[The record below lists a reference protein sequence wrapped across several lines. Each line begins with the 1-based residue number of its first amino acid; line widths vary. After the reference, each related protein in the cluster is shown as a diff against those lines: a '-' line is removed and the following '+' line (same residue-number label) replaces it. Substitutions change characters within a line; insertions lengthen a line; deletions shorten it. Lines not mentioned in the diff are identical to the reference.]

1 MAFRIASQS
10 GKKVYN
16 LKEFVVDVFDD
27 IEKINTREL
36 AVGSTAFVIDTS
48 ETYMLNSKKEW
59 IKVTVSSGGSGGIV
73 NPEEYELIW
82 DGGSVSNSGN
92 TIYEGGG
99 AEK

>member
-16 LKEFVVDVFDD
+16 LKEFVVDIFDD

-59 IKVTVSSGGSGGIV
+59 IKVTVSSSGGGIV
-73 NPEEYELIW
+73 NPEEYEIIW
-82 DGGSVSNSGN
+82 DGGSVSSSGD

-99 AEK
+99 VKK

>member
-59 IKVTVSSGGSGGIV
+59 IKVTVSSGSGGIV

-82 DGGSVSNSGN
+82 DGGSVSGGGN
-92 TIYEGGG
+92 TVYEGGG
-99 AEK
+99 TEK

>member
-27 IEKINTREL
+27 IKKINTREL

-59 IKVTVSSGGSGGIV
+59 IKITIKSSGSGTIT
-73 NPEEYELIW
+73 PEENEIIW
-82 DGGSVSNSGN
+82 DGGSVSSSGD
-92 TIYEGGG
+92 TIYEGGNV
-99 AEK
+99 EK